1 MIKKSKVDQVIEKT
15 PRHLRCIF
23 VLPKTAR
30 LILIKRNIKD
40 TILSNYSAPWN
51 AHRSFYRVLIKVI
64 TDRLYMLIAQVFFKS
79 RLSIINFDD
88 FLTDPEKQIYDK
100 LANIGLHK
108 REHAKEI
115 KFRTRREFWKQ
126 QSNSSLSQRKK
137 TVGAWP
143 RFGTTNIRN
152 TLMYNSIEKFD
163 RVKIY
168 DLKKQPFLGFFC
180 DIIHLHWPEKA
191 FEGKASFL
199 KVSLFLVYCF
209 LLKVSGT
216 KIVQTVHNDW
226 NNHVPNQYTYLY
238 KLYQN
243 HVNIYFVPTQSSMK
257 CIHPNAKFKLLPL
270 GLYPKITESTDKK
283 YHLIVG
289 RLTRKKGIL
298 ELMSMELPETDTLVV
313 AGSAEDMEYE
323 HQICDAA
330 EKYGVKTHLGH
341 LTEDEIH
348 KLVAGCK
355 SVIVN
360 YKVGLNSGILTLAAT
375 YNKPV
380 VTNLTHL
387 KRDMERLY
395 GQNFSE
401 QLSCLKQYQNTGLD
415 IHSVAQRLNKIFEEF
430 L

>member
-1 MIKKSKVDQVIEKT
+1 M
-15 PRHLRCIF
+15 
-23 VLPKTAR
+23 
-30 LILIKRNIKD
+30 
-40 TILSNYSAPWN
+40 
-51 AHRSFYRVLIKVI
+51 
-64 TDRLYMLIAQVFFKS
+64 
-79 RLSIINFDD
+79 
-88 FLTDPEKQIYDK
+88 
-100 LANIGLHK
+100 
-108 REHAKEI
+108 
-115 KFRTRREFWKQ
+115 
-126 QSNSSLSQRKK
+126 
-137 TVGAWP
+137 
-143 RFGTTNIRN
+143 
-152 TLMYNSIEKFD
+152 
-163 RVKIY
+163 
-168 DLKKQPFLGFFC
+168 
-180 DIIHLHWPEKA
+180 
-191 FEGKASFL
+191 
-199 KVSLFLVYCF
+199 
-209 LLKVSGT
+209 
-216 KIVQTVHNDW
+216 
-226 NNHVPNQYTYLY
+226 PNQYTYLY

-243 HVNIYFVPTQSSMK
+243 LVNFYFVPSQSSLK
-257 CIHPNAKFKLLPL
+257 CIPPNAKFKLLPL